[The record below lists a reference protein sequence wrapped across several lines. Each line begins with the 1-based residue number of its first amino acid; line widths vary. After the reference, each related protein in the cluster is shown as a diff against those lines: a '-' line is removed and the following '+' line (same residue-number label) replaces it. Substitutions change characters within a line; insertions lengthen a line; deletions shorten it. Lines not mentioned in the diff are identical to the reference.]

1 MELNDIVTK
10 NFESYADVAADIVN
24 ALLHE
29 GTVVVTGDEMLTA
42 ATESLYADSTNTL
55 HNQLEDVAKYHVTNG
70 MPRALYLFANQMKVL
85 YWATARWKASSNLRQ
100 LIDGSKSKIA
110 ETTWKY
116 VDDMQLHVWE
126 MRYLPKEIRERFHSD
141 MRIVLDYL
149 AEGNAY
155 RSDQKIIHK
164 EATIKILRVLSGDKN
179 VDDTEEILKAL
190 DIAEEDEISMCE
202 LFDQYTRRG
211 ISQGISQGISK
222 GIIIMCKDFNAT
234 YEYTLQKLKNKLNIS
249 EKEAEEQMKLYW

>member
-1 MELNDIVTK
+1 MQPARIHCTINGKMSQNTME
-10 NFESYADVAADIVN
+10 
-24 ALLHE
+24 
-29 GTVVVTGDEMLTA
+29 
-42 ATESLYADSTNTL
+42 
-55 HNQLEDVAKYHVTNG
+55 
-70 MPRALYLFANQMKVL
+70 
-85 YWATARWKASSNLRQ
+85 
-100 LIDGSKSKIA
+100 
-110 ETTWKY
+110 
-116 VDDMQLHVWE
+116 
-126 MRYLPKEIRERFHSD
+126 
-141 MRIVLDYL
+141 DYL

-155 RSDQKIIHK
+155 RSDRKVIHK
-164 EATIKILRVLSGDKN
+164 EATIKMLRVLSGDKN

-234 YEYTLQKLKNKLNIS
+234 YEDTLQKLKNKLNIS

>member
-55 HNQLEDVAKYHVTNG
+55 HNQLEDVAKYHVTGG
-70 MPRALYLFANQMKVL
+70 MPRALYLFANQMKVDKGMILRKAGYIGGEYRRQYEKQNHGLYPVIELVL
-85 YWATARWKASSNLRQ
+85 YWGMARWKAS
-100 LIDGSKSKIA
+100 
-110 ETTWKY
+110 
-116 VDDMQLHVWE
+116 
-126 MRYLPKEIRERFHSD
+126 SD

-155 RSDQKIIHK
+155 RSDRKVIHK
-164 EATIKILRVLSGDKN
+164 EATIKMLRVLSGDKN
-179 VDDTEEILKAL
+179 VDDTEEILKGL

-211 ISQGISQGISK
+211 KEEGMR
-222 GIIIMCKDFNAT
+222 GIIITCKEFNINYDDT
-234 YEYTLQKLKNKLNIS
+234 MLKLRKNLNIS
-249 EKEAEEQMKLYW
+249 ESEAIEGMKKFW

>member
-1 MELNDIVTK
+1 MQSARIHCTINGKMSQNTME
-10 NFESYADVAADIVN
+10 
-24 ALLHE
+24 
-29 GTVVVTGDEMLTA
+29 
-42 ATESLYADSTNTL
+42 
-55 HNQLEDVAKYHVTNG
+55 
-70 MPRALYLFANQMKVL
+70 
-85 YWATARWKASSNLRQ
+85 
-100 LIDGSKSKIA
+100 
-110 ETTWKY
+110 
-116 VDDMQLHVWE
+116 
-126 MRYLPKEIRERFHSD
+126 
-141 MRIVLDYL
+141 DYL

-155 RSDQKIIHK
+155 RSDRKVIHK
-164 EATIKILRVLSGDKN
+164 EATIKMLRVLSGDKN

-234 YEYTLQKLKNKLNIS
+234 YEDTLHKLKNKLNIS

>member
-55 HNQLEDVAKYHVTNG
+55 HNQLEDVAKYHVTGG
-70 MPRALYLFANQMKVL
+70 MPRALYLFANQMKVDKGMILRKAGYIGGEYRRQYEKQNHGLYPVIELVL
-85 YWATARWKASSNLRQ
+85 YWGMARWKAS
-100 LIDGSKSKIA
+100 
-110 ETTWKY
+110 
-116 VDDMQLHVWE
+116 
-126 MRYLPKEIRERFHSD
+126 SD

-155 RSDQKIIHK
+155 RSDRKVIHK
-164 EATIKILRVLSGDKN
+164 EATIKMLRVLSGDKN
-179 VDDTEEILKAL
+179 VDDTEEILKGL

-211 ISQGISQGISK
+211 KKEGREEGMR
-222 GIIIMCKDFNAT
+222 GIIITCKEFNINYDDT
-234 YEYTLQKLKNKLNIS
+234 MLKLRKNLNIS
-249 EKEAEEQMKLYW
+249 ESEAIEGMKKFW